1 MYAPGVPRVD
11 GRYDLSELDRQ
22 REEIFSDEKQIR
34 WLSRFGRGVLVS
46 LRLSVGGVFIVWLAG
61 AEMLS
66 TNTEKVIPAEDAGLM
81 GLIFLVVLSWM
92 FPLMDYNMV
101 ISTVSQKWLPV
112 TVFIFATSAVH
123 AGLLTVSTLVWPY
136 VADFVPSGLFID
148 SWEPDAAHLLVVF
161 LCCWAVTLSV
171 SGGAVFMV
179 RMMPV
184 NPIIAFILGGG
195 WVLGSLVL
203 AVVIVMFF
211 KDVPASNTADV
222 IVPVGIVLA
231 VVVCMVVCLMPI
243 TSLRRKQQEPTG
255 PVGGPLAGG
264 HRR

>member
-22 REEIFSDEKQIR
+22 REEVFSDEKPIR

-46 LRLSVGGVFIVWLAG
+46 LGLSVGGVVIVWLAG

-66 TNTEKVIPAEDAGLM
+66 TNTEKVIPAEDTGLM
-81 GLIFLVVLSWM
+81 GLIVLVVLSWM

-112 TVFIFATSAVH
+112 TVFVFATSAVH

-148 SWEPDAAHLLVVF
+148 SWEADAAHLLVVF

-171 SGGAVFMV
+171 AGGAVFMV
-179 RMMPV
+179 RMMAV
-184 NPIIAFILGGG
+184 NPIIAFIFGGG

-211 KDVPASNTADV
+211 KDVPAYETVDI

-231 VVVCMVVCLMPI
+231 VVVAMVVCLMPI
-243 TSLRRKQQEPTG
+243 TSLRRKPQEPTG
-255 PVGGPLAGG
+255 PVGGPFAGG
-264 HRR
+264 HRQ